1 IRVRLSFVSSLRDL
15 DSSQFTQI
23 APWMKKSPLPV
34 PGSEEDPEEKAAHER
49 LVRRLKVTRLP
60 SSFSSVQVAFG
71 PSNASS
77 SALRTFGKL
86 REENDRSGGSVVKD
100 ASSDDGQL
108 GVSSLSISRTDEAT
122 GSSLTK
128 RNKKEYIE
136 PWVIN
141 LLSLSLLPSLSLPPS
156 DTFLFFCFLK
166 LLQDYHHTY
175 YPVSLPL
182 RRPYSGDPEILNEA
196 EFGTADAEEYKENPI
211 NSASELGLRE
221 ENEEKKMLFLQLPNN
236 LPLVKREAGAAAK
249 LTDEGSNRSI
259 LSGHKGVP
267 AGGKGKEVAGSSL
280 SFKGQGAP
288 AMAKGKELAVSS
300 LSGKEVVDR
309 PTYSWKGNSPKKG
322 CNLEELPMGYM
333 GKMLVYKSGAVKL
346 KLGDT
351 LFDVSPGSDCV
362 FAQDVVAINT
372 TNKHC
377 CVLGELG
384 KRAVVAP
391 DINSLLEEM
400 I

>member
-1 IRVRLSFVSSLRDL
+1 EV
-15 DSSQFTQI
+15 
-23 APWMKKSPLPV
+23 
-34 PGSEEDPEEKAAHER
+34 DPEEKAAHER
-49 LVRRLKVTRLP
+49 LVRRLKVIWLP

-71 PSNASS
+71 PSNGSS
-77 SALRTFGKL
+77 SALRTYGKL
-86 REENDRSGGSVVKD
+86 REENDISGGSVVKD

-108 GVSSLSISRTDEAT
+108 GVSSLSISGTDEAT
-122 GSSLTK
+122 GSALTK
-128 RNKKEYIE
+128 RKKKEYIE
-136 PWVIN
+136 PWVID
-141 LLSLSLLPSLSLPPS
+141 LFSLPPS
-156 DTFLFFCFLK
+156 PSLPPSLPMMHCIFFCFLK

-196 EFGTADAEEYKENPI
+196 EFGEADAKEYKENPI
-211 NSASELGLRE
+211 NSASELGLRVIDTLMIAGQE
-221 ENEEKKMLFLQLPNN
+221 ENEEKKMLFLQLPNS
-236 LPLVKREAGAAAK
+236 LPLVKREACAAAK
-249 LTDEGSNRSI
+249 LADEGSNRSI

-300 LSGKEVVDR
+300 LSGKEVVDL

-362 FAQDVVAINT
+362 FAQDVAAINT
-372 TNKHC
+372 TDKHC